1 MRVIPITEIVADIE
15 CFLHLWEA
23 FDHLVKLL
31 SKVSPRLDQQ
41 VFKLHLFCPLLLLFL
56 VFLIVRYVSFAARV
70 KQTVNFLP
78 LDVVEFK
85 FIVTIALVSLDLRVT
100 LFDVQNELL
109 KGILVLEDLFKEV
122 EAADAPQFARH

>member
-1 MRVIPITEIVADIE
+1 MRVIPITEIIADIE
-15 CFLHLWEA
+15 CLLHLWEA
-23 FDHLVKLL
+23 FDHLVELL
-31 SKVSPRLDQQ
+31 SKVSPRLNQQ
-41 VFKLHLFCPLLLLFL
+41 VFELHLFSPLLLLFL
-56 VFLIVRYVSFAARV
+56 VFLIVRYISFAARV

-85 FIVTIALVSLDLRVT
+85 FIVAIALVSFDLRVT
-100 LFDVQNELL
+100 LLDVQDELL